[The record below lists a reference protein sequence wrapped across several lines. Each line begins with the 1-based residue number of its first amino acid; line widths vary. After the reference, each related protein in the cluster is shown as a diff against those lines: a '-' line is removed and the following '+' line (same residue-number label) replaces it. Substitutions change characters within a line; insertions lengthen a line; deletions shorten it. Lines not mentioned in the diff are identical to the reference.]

1 MTAAKVAVRLNMI
14 VSRGSARIHQ
24 ALVGW
29 NGRRFTTSAL
39 LTAALSLPLFFGHA
53 AKADDVV
60 ILSAAAVRPALTQLP
75 AMVEKAGGKRVVMS
89 FGNAAAIHTMV
100 VDGKRADIVI
110 LPPRQL
116 TALIGHGH
124 LSADGRADLGI
135 VRLGVAVRAGGKA
148 PAVGTADELRR
159 AMLAAASF
167 GMPDPAD
174 GSTSSQHM
182 VKMLNELGIADAM
195 KPKIR
200 HFKDGTQA
208 LHALA
213 KGEIALTIAPM
224 TSIRVVDGVALAG
237 PLPAAQQ
244 SLTVYAAALSQKSA
258 ASAPVKAVMAML
270 KSPAF
275 AAVLLEKG
283 IDPP

>member
-1 MTAAKVAVRLNMI
+1 VPPFIR
-14 VSRGSARIHQ
+14 
-24 ALVGW
+24 
-29 NGRRFTTSAL
+29 SAL
-39 LTAALSLPLFFGHA
+39 RTAIAGVLLLAAHA
-53 AKADDVV
+53 ANADDVV
-60 ILSAAAVRPALTQLP
+60 ILSAAAVRPALSQLP
-75 AMVEKAGGKRVVMS
+75 AMAEKASGARVALS
-89 FGNAAAIHTMV
+89 FGNAAAIHSMV

-124 LSADGRADLGI
+124 LSADGRVDLGI
-135 VRLGVAVRAGGKA
+135 VRLGVAVRAGSTA
-148 PAVGTADELRR
+148 PAVGTAEQFKQ

-182 VKMLNELGIADAM
+182 MKILNELGIAEAM

-208 LHALA
+208 LNALG

-224 TSIRVVDGVALAG
+224 TSIRVVPGVALAG
-237 PLPAAQQ
+237 PLPNALQ
-244 SLTVYAAALSQKSA
+244 SLTVYAAAMSRKS
-258 ASAPVKAVMAML
+258 ASAPAKAVMATL
-270 KSPAF
+270 TSPAF
-275 AAVLLEKG
+275 AAVLRDKG

>member
-1 MTAAKVAVRLNMI
+1 MPSLLRTCVAAASLLAATTA
-14 VSRGSARIHQ
+14 
-24 ALVGW
+24 
-29 NGRRFTTSAL
+29 
-39 LTAALSLPLFFGHA
+39 HA
-53 AKADDVV
+53 DELV
-60 ILSAAAVRPALTQLP
+60 ILSAAAVRPALIQIP
-75 AMVEKAGGKRVVMS
+75 AMVEKASGHRVTVS
-89 FGNAAAIHTMV
+89 FGNATAISTKV
-100 VDGKRADIVI
+100 VDGERVDVVI

-135 VRLGVAVRAGGKA
+135 VRLGVAVRAGSA
-148 PAVGTADELRR
+148 TPPVGTADEFKQ

-167 GMPDPAD
+167 GMPDPSD

-182 VKMLNELGIADAM
+182 VKLLAQLGIADAM

-213 KGEIALTIAPM
+213 KGEITLTIAPM
-224 TSIRVVDGVALAG
+224 TSIRVVPGIALAG
-237 PLPAAQQ
+237 PLPDALQ
-244 SLTVYAAALSQKSA
+244 STTVYAAALSRKSA
-258 ASAPVKAVMAML
+258 ASEPAKALLATL
-270 KSPAF
+270 TSSAF
-275 AAVLLEKG
+275 AAVLRDKG